1 MAITTA
7 PTAADG
13 TSARHSDMVYVH
25 PDRRRSIE
33 DLEGFAEGM
42 NGPFVADMLSAFL
55 MHERCGHALYRS
67 VAGRT
72 HNPMLK
78 RKYQHFGD
86 ETAEHVE
93 VLEQAIERLG
103 GDPGYV
109 SPAARA
115 VRAMGDATL
124 QATFLTSGGLDVM
137 TAEMAMLDAVLV
149 AETID
154 HANWEGVRAMAE
166 AAPSGPV
173 SDTLREAY
181 DRVGP
186 DEDEHLQWARTM
198 RLRMTT
204 MQASS
209 EAMATMGAKAE
220 EMIEA
225 VTGWFSDDDA

>member
-13 TSARHSDMVYVH
+13 TSARPSPVVYVH
-25 PDRRRSIE
+25 PDRRTTLQ

-67 VAGRT
+67 VAART
-72 HNPMLK
+72 HNPMLQ
-78 RKYQHFGD
+78 RKYKHFGD

-93 VLEQAIERLG
+93 ILEDAISQLG

-115 VRAMGDATL
+115 VRAMGDSTL
-124 QATFLTSGGLDVM
+124 QSTFLTSGGLDVM

-149 AETID
+149 AETLD
-154 HANWEGVRAMAE
+154 HANWEGVKAMADT
-166 AAPSGPV
+166 APSGPV
-173 SDTLREAY
+173 SDVLREAY

-186 DEDEHLQWARTM
+186 EEDEHLEWARTM
-198 RLRMTT
+198 RLRMTK

-209 EAMATMGAKAE
+209 QAMATMGAKAE
-220 EMIEA
+220 EMVET
-225 VTGWFSDDDA
+225 VKGWFSDDA